1 MREVR
6 EYFYK
11 ILILQLNKISNMAE
25 FENQEVDEIV
35 TDEVETIDNEE
46 TELTVED
53 YKKERARREKAEK
66 TLVEL
71 KKQLKEKEK
80 APESTLS
87 EKDLELRDE
96 IRDFVKEN
104 PEFREYKDDL
114 AEYAKTFYSKWEK
127 IESAI
132 RKAKALVEN
141 DDKTIENR
149 KKANLNIS
157 SWDEWAWKTVYTYAD
172 LEKMSQSDYNRV
184 KELQL
189 KWKVKFKN

>member
-1 MREVR
+1 MTE
-6 EYFYK
+6 
-11 ILILQLNKISNMAE
+11 LD
-25 FENQEVDEIV
+25 NQEVDEIV

-114 AEYAKTFYSKWEK
+114 VEYAKTFYSKWER

-157 SWDEWAWKTVYTYAD
+157 EWEIGGKKTIFTQEEIAKLPLDERAKKYEMFKAWKI
-172 LEKMSQSDYNRV
+172 KI
-184 KELQL
+184 K
-189 KWKVKFKN
+189 

>member
-1 MREVR
+1 M
-6 EYFYK
+6 
-11 ILILQLNKISNMAE
+11 
-25 FENQEVDEIV
+25 ENELEDIV
-35 TDEVETIDNEE
+35 TDDEAIDNEE

-53 YKKERARREKAEK
+53 YKKEKEWRIKAVNKYVLPAKKLMEKYWVKTFEELEEK
-66 TLVEL
+66 I
-71 KKQLKEKEK
+71 QSKETT
-80 APESTLS
+80 AGNTLS

-114 AEYAKTFYSKWEK
+114 VEYAKTFYSKWER

-157 SWDEWAWKTVYTYAD
+157 EWEIWGKKTIFTQEEIAKLPLEERAKKYEMFKAWKI
-172 LEKMSQSDYNRV
+172 KI
-184 KELQL
+184 K
-189 KWKVKFKN
+189 

>member
-1 MREVR
+1 
-6 EYFYK
+6 
-11 ILILQLNKISNMAE
+11 MAE

-35 TDEVETIDNEE
+35 NDEVETIDNEE

-114 AEYAKTFYSKWEK
+114 VEYAKTFYSKWEK

-157 SWDEWAWKTVYTYAD
+157 SWDEDSSTKTYNYSD
-172 LEKMSQSDYNRV
+172 LAKMSQSEYN
-184 KELQL
+184 KIKDLQA
-189 KWKVKFKN
+189 KWKVVIKK

>member
-1 MREVR
+1 MTE
-6 EYFYK
+6 
-11 ILILQLNKISNMAE
+11 LD
-25 FENQEVDEIV
+25 NQEVNEIV

-114 AEYAKTFYSKWEK
+114 VEYAKTFYSKWEK

-157 SWDEWAWKTVYTYAD
+157 SWEEWAKKTTFTQEEIAKLPLEERAKKYEMFKAWKI
-172 LEKMSQSDYNRV
+172 KI
-184 KELQL
+184 K
-189 KWKVKFKN
+189 

>member
-1 MREVR
+1 
-6 EYFYK
+6 
-11 ILILQLNKISNMAE
+11 MAE

-114 AEYAKTFYSKWEK
+114 VEYAKTFYSKWER

-149 KKANLNIS
+149 KKANLNITEWE
-157 SWDEWAWKTVYTYAD
+157 SWNKKTTYTH
-172 LEKMSQSDYNRV
+172 
-184 KELQL
+184 KELIGKSQEEYNKIMTL
-189 KWKVKFKN
+189 KEQWKVKIVR

>member
-80 APESTLS
+80 APETGLTEEKLALREELTEFLS
-87 EKDLELRDE
+87 ENKDL
-96 IRDFVKEN
+96 K
-104 PEFREYKDDL
+104 EYKSEL
-114 AEYAKTFYSKWEK
+114 LKYREQGFTMKQAV
-127 IESAI
+127 
-132 RKAKALVEN
+132 ALVEN

-157 SWDEWAWKTVYTYAD
+157 NFWI
-172 LEKMSQSDYNRV
+172 
-184 KELQL
+184 
-189 KWKVKFKN
+189 

>member
-1 MREVR
+1 
-6 EYFYK
+6 
-11 ILILQLNKISNMAE
+11 MAE

-35 TDEVETIDNEE
+35 NDEVETIDNEG
-46 TELTVED
+46 TELTDQD
-53 YKKERARREKAEK
+53 YYREKARREKAEK

-114 AEYAKTFYSKWEK
+114 VEYAKTFYSKWER

-157 SWDEWAWKTVYTYAD
+157 EWEIWGKKTIFTQEEIAKLPLEERAKKYEMFKAWKI
-172 LEKMSQSDYNRV
+172 KI
-184 KELQL
+184 K
-189 KWKVKFKN
+189 